1 MMKGKAKWLV
11 LCLITVIL
19 LSVSCSQ
26 PGATT
31 APTTTAPTAQPTTS
45 APTTAPPQTT
55 PATQAPKY
63 GGTLAII
70 SSMDITGFDL
80 TSSPTNGATQP
91 LTNGTLLGGD
101 WARGPAGSNEVSWTN
116 AGYYGVAFERGNL
129 AESWEI
135 PEVGT
140 IIFHIRKGVRFALDP
155 NNEASRLMN
164 AREFTADDV
173 VFNFTRA
180 CSFPTSFVRITQP
193 LLAAKS
199 TFTATD
205 KYTVT
210 MKNAEDPYTGFLL
223 FALGIGGRQMAR
235 EVIQK
240 YNNQLDWRNS
250 VGTGPFILT
259 DFVSG
264 SQATLKRNPNY
275 WDKDPV
281 GLGKGNQLPYL
292 DGVKF
297 LIIPDISTQMA
308 AMRTVKADVAPLL
321 TSDDAKS
328 LMKSN
333 SELSY
338 KKSLTDSPN
347 IIGMRIDKP
356 DLPYKDKRVRQA
368 LMMAT
373 DFTLYKTQLYGGDA
387 ETLVWP
393 VAPQN
398 APDLIDPLD
407 KMPQSVQSLY
417 TYNPEGAKKLLGEAG
432 YPSGFKTSVVCS
444 SAATSIDAMSVIK
457 SMWSKVGV
465 DVEIQSRELVVYQS
479 MSSARSY
486 SDLYY
491 GMTLGSAVYANM
503 VSFRGTSMFNRS
515 YWDDPTGK
523 DPQVEAAYAE
533 ITKNLFT
540 NDAKT
545 RQVYHD
551 LMPYILEQATVI
563 PVPNPYL
570 YLFWQPWVK
579 NYHGEGSIDYSMGN
593 VWTTW
598 VWLDQNLKESMTGRR

>member
-1 MMKGKAKWLV
+1 MKRKIRWLLV
-11 LCLITVIL
+11 CLITVTL
-19 LSVSCSQ
+19 LLVSCGQ
-26 PGATT
+26 QGATT
-31 APTTTAPTAQPTTS
+31 APTTTAPPTTS
-45 APTTAPPQTT
+45 TPTATPPPTT

-63 GGTLAII
+63 GGTLSII
-70 SSMDITGFDL
+70 ASMDITGFDL

-91 LTNGTLLGGD
+91 LTNGSLLGGD
-101 WARGPAGSNEVSWTN
+101 WAKGPAGSNAVSWTN
-116 AGYYGVAFERGNL
+116 MGYYGVDLERGNL

-140 IIFHIRKGVRFALDP
+140 VIFHIRKGVRFALDP

-164 AREFTADDV
+164 GREFTADDV
-173 VFNFTRA
+173 IFNLTRA
-180 CSFPTSFVRITQP
+180 CTFPTSFVRITQR
-193 LLAAKS
+193 LLATTS
-199 TFTATD
+199 TFTKTD
-205 KYTVT
+205 KYTVV

-223 FALGIGGRQMAR
+223 FAMGIGCRQMAP

-240 YNNQLDWRNS
+240 YGTQLDWRNS
-250 VGTGPFILT
+250 AGTGPFILT

-264 SQATLKRNPNY
+264 SQATLRKNPTY
-275 WDKDPV
+275 WEKDPV
-281 GLGKGNQLPYL
+281 GPGKGNQVPYL

-297 LIIPDISTQMA
+297 LIIPDVSTQMA
-308 AMRTVKADVAPLL
+308 AIRTAKADVAPLL
-321 TSDDAKS
+321 TADDAKS

-333 SELSY
+333 PEMTY
-338 KKSLTDSPN
+338 KKTMTDQPN
-347 IIGMRIDKP
+347 IIGMRTDKP

-373 DFTLYKTQLYGGDA
+373 DFELFKTQLYGGDA

-393 VAPQN
+393 VARQN

-407 KMPQSVQSLY
+407 KMPQSVQTLY
-417 TYNPEGAKKLLGEAG
+417 KYNPESAKKLLAEAG

-444 SAATSIDAMSVIK
+444 SQATAVDAMSVFK
-457 SMWSKVGV
+457 EMWSKVGV
-465 DVEIQSRELVVYQS
+465 DLEIQIREQVVYQS
-479 MSSARSY
+479 ISSARSY
-486 SDLYY
+486 TDLYY
-491 GMTLGSAVYANM
+491 GTTLGSGVYANM

-533 ITKNLFT
+533 IQKNLFT
-540 NDAKT
+540 NDPKT
-545 RQVYHD
+545 RQVYRE
-551 LMPYILEQATVI
+551 LMPYVLEQAPVI

-579 NYHGEGSIDYSMGN
+579 NYHGEGMVDYSMGN

-598 VWLDQNLKESMTGRR
+598 VWLDQNMKEAMTGRR